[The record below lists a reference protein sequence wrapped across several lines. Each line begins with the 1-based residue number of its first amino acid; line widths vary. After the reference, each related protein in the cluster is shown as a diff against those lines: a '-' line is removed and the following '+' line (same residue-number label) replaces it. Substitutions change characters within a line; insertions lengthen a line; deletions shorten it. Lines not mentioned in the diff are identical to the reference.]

1 MPPASKV
8 VVRLTA
14 DQRRALEELVHT
26 GECSAHAARRA
37 RILLKADADGPDAWP
52 DERIAE
58 ALDVCRMTVA
68 RARQQ
73 FAAEGLHTTLY
84 KKKGT
89 GRQYRALDG
98 AQEARLVAIACSE
111 PPAGHARWTLELL
124 AERLVELK
132 VIDSIHPST
141 VCRALKKMNSSRGLC
156 SSGSSHRAKVGHSS
170 RRWKT

>member
-37 RILLKADADGPDAWP
+37 RILLKADANGPDAWP

-68 RARQQ
+68 RARQR
-73 FAAEGLHTTLY
+73 FAAEGLGATLR
-84 KKKGT
+84 KKKAAD
-89 GRQYRALDG
+89 RQYRALDG
-98 AQEARLVAIACSE
+98 AGEAQLVAVACSQ
-111 PPAGHARWTLELL
+111 PPEGHARWTMELL
-124 AERLVELK
+124 AGRLVELK
-132 VIDSIHPST
+132 VIDSISPST
-141 VCRALKKMNSSRGLC
+141 VCRTLQKTTSSRGSS
-156 SSGSSHRAKVGHSS
+156 SSGSSRRAGAGHSS